1 MPGWHGVVSSSLRE
15 IPGRGAI
22 LMRPVGRLLGRALTS
37 PRMSAT
43 ANMNLLAIR
52 GTLGALLLLPR

>member
-1 MPGWHGVVSSSLRE
+1 MALSCGV
-15 IPGRGAI
+15 
-22 LMRPVGRLLGRALTS
+22 
-37 PRMSAT
+37 MSAT